1 MVNVGL
7 WVRVQAKPGRER
19 DLAEF
24 LTGARSVVEDEPET
38 VAWFAVQLD
47 ESTFAI
53 FDAFPDDAGRR
64 AHLVGGVGKALAE
77 KGPELLREPPSIEY
91 VDVLASKLPG
101 RA

>member
-7 WVRVQAKPGRER
+7 WVRVRARPGREK

-24 LTGARSVVEDEPET
+24 LTSARAVVEEEPDT

-53 FDAFPDDAGRR
+53 FGAFPDDAARR
-64 AHLVGGVGKALAE
+64 AHLVGGVGKALAD

-91 VDVLASKLPG
+91 ADVLASKLPNT
-101 RA
+101 

>member
-24 LTGARSVVEDEPET
+24 LTGARAVVEDEPET
-38 VAWFAVQLD
+38 VAWLAVATGRVHLRHLRRV
-47 ESTFAI
+47 
-53 FDAFPDDAGRR
+53 PRRRRPPGPPGRR
-64 AHLVGGVGKALAE
+64 RGQGISE

-91 VDVLASKLPG
+91 VGVLASKLPG